1 MLSWQKYSVPKSVGL
16 PPNLYASVT
25 KGNMYYAYK
34 HPVNKKRYGLGTNKL
49 NAIKTARLM
58 NDKFEQRFEI
68 EKLLGC
74 GLIKMNALCD
84 EYRAFIKQ
92 QLSVGKLAQSTV
104 DNRGYTLD
112 RVKLK
117 LGKTY
122 ARDIQTIDIT
132 RYLNKMYD
140 PKTGEGTARA
150 RDVHRGH
157 LMLIFDYA
165 IQEGYVDKFNP
176 AEPCLKVS
184 KKRVTRRHTVEGW
197 NAIYNAAE
205 PWLKNAMD
213 LAILILQRRS
223 DLVDIKFSDIKD
235 GHIKVIQKKSIKH
248 DSAYIKI
255 EVTSELAQVIQQC
268 KADNL
273 FSPYLIHRVPAKRT
287 KAAMDTGNHRT
298 YITPAYLSR
307 AFKKVRDLVNPYP
320 DYTEEEQPGIHQGK
334 ALGSKLYKRRFGES
348 ATTMAGHTN
357 KKMTNFYEED
367 PDDIEWKL
375 AVPKLDLKADLK
387 Q

>member
-1 MLSWQKYSVPKSVGL
+1 MPNPQGL

-25 KGNMYYAYK
+25 KGTLYYAYK

-49 NAIKTARLM
+49 DAIKTARLM

-348 ATTMAGHTN
+348 ATTMAGHSSVE
-357 KKMTNFYEED
+357 MTNFYEED
-367 PDDIEWKL
+367 PDDIEWRK
-375 AVPKLDLKADLK
+375 AVPKLSLKTNLK
-387 Q
+387 R

>member
-1 MLSWQKYSVPKSVGL
+1 MDAVK
-16 PPNLYASVT
+16 A
-25 KGNMYYAYK
+25 
-34 HPVNKKRYGLGTNKL
+34 
-49 NAIKTARLM
+49 ARLM

-68 EKLLGC
+68 ERLLVG
-74 GLIKMNALCD
+74 GMIKMDMLCD
-84 EYRAFIKQ
+84 DYRAFIKQ
-92 QLSVGKLAQSTV
+92 QFSVGALAQSTV

-112 RVKLK
+112 RIKIK
-117 LGKTY
+117 LGKAY
-122 ARDIQTIDIT
+122 ARDIKTIDIT
-132 RYLNKMYD
+132 RYLNDMYD

-157 LMLIFDYA
+157 LMLLFDYA
-165 IQEGYVDKFNP
+165 IQEGYVDNLNP
-176 AEPCLKVS
+176 AKPCLKVS

-197 NAIYNAAE
+197 NAIYDAAA
-205 PWLKNAMD
+205 PWLQNAMD

-235 GHIKVIQKKSIKH
+235 GHIKIIQKKSIKH

-255 EVTSELAQVIQQC
+255 EVTRELAQVIQRC
-268 KADNL
+268 KADNVL
-273 FSPYLIHRVPAKRT
+273 SPYLVHRVPSKRT

-307 AFKKVRDLVNPYP
+307 EFKKVRDLVNPYP
-320 DYTEEEQPGIHQGK
+320 DYAEDEQPGIHQGK

-348 ATTMAGHTN
+348 ATIMAGHTS
-357 KKMTNFYEED
+357 KEMTNYYEED

-387 Q
+387 R

>member
-1 MLSWQKYSVPKSVGL
+1 MPKSAGL

-25 KGNMYYAYK
+25 KGTLYYAYK

-348 ATTMAGHTN
+348 ATTMAGHSSVE
-357 KKMTNFYEED
+357 MTNFYEED
-367 PDDIEWKL
+367 PDDIEWRK
-375 AVPKLDLKADLK
+375 AVPKLSLKTDLKR
-387 Q
+387 

>member
-1 MLSWQKYSVPKSVGL
+1 MPNPQGL

-25 KGNMYYAYK
+25 KGTLYYAYK

-49 NAIKTARLM
+49 DAIKTARLM

-348 ATTMAGHTN
+348 ATTMAGHSSVE
-357 KKMTNFYEED
+357 MTNFYEED
-367 PDDIEWKL
+367 PDDIEWKI
-375 AVPKLDLKADLK
+375 AEPKLDLKADLK
-387 Q
+387 R

>member
-1 MLSWQKYSVPKSVGL
+1 MPNPQGL

-25 KGNMYYAYK
+25 KGTLYYAYK

-49 NAIKTARLM
+49 DAIKTARLM

-140 PKTGEGTARA
+140 PKTGEGRARA

-348 ATTMAGHTN
+348 ATTMAGHSSVE
-357 KKMTNFYEED
+357 MTNFYEED
-367 PDDIEWKL
+367 PDDIEWRK
-375 AVPKLDLKADLK
+375 AVPKLSLKTDLKR
-387 Q
+387 

>member
-1 MLSWQKYSVPKSVGL
+1 MPNPQGL

-25 KGNMYYAYK
+25 KGTLYYAYK

-49 NAIKTARLM
+49 DAIKTARLM

-348 ATTMAGHTN
+348 ATTMAGHSSVE
-357 KKMTNFYEED
+357 MTNFYEED
-367 PDDIEWKL
+367 PDDIEWRK
-375 AVPKLDLKADLK
+375 AVPKLSLKTDLKR
-387 Q
+387 

>member
-1 MLSWQKYSVPKSVGL
+1 MPNPQGL

-25 KGNMYYAYK
+25 KGTLYYAYK

-49 NAIKTARLM
+49 DAIKTARLM

-223 DLVDIKFSDIKD
+223 DLVDIKFLDIKD

-348 ATTMAGHTN
+348 ATTMAGHSSVE
-357 KKMTNFYEED
+357 MTNFYEED
-367 PDDIEWKL
+367 PDDIEWKI
-375 AVPKLDLKADLK
+375 AEPKLDLKADLK
-387 Q
+387 R

>member
-1 MLSWQKYSVPKSVGL
+1 MPKSAGL
-16 PPNLYASVT
+16 PPNLYTNKS
-25 KGNMYYAYK
+25 KGKVYYSYK
-34 HPVNKKRYGLGTNKL
+34 HPVNKTRHGLGTNKL
-49 NAIKTARLM
+49 NAVKAARLM

-68 EKLLGC
+68 EKMLVNGM
-74 GLIKMNALCD
+74 IKMSALCE

-92 QLSVGKLAQSTV
+92 QLSAGALAQSTIE
-104 DNRGYTLD
+104 NRGYTLD
-112 RVKLK
+112 RIKIK
-117 LGKTY
+117 LGKAY
-122 ARDIQTIDIT
+122 ARDVKTIDIT
-132 RYLNKMYD
+132 RYLNDMYD
-140 PKTGEGTARA
+140 PKTDLGTARA

-157 LMLIFDYA
+157 LMLLFEYA

-176 AEPCLKVS
+176 ATPCLKVG
-184 KKRVTRRHTVEGW
+184 KKRVTRRHTIDGW

-223 DLVDIKFSDIKD
+223 DLCDIKLSDIKD
-235 GHIKVIQKKSIKH
+235 GHIHMIQKKSIKH

-255 EVTSELAQVIQQC
+255 EVTKELAEVIQKC
-268 KADNL
+268 KSDNVL
-273 FSPYLIHRVPAKRT
+273 SPYLIHRVPNKRT

-320 DYTEEEQPGIHQGK
+320 DYTEDEQPGIHQGK

-348 ATTMAGHTN
+348 ATIMAGHTS
-357 KKMTNFYEED
+357 KEMTNFYEED

-387 Q
+387 R

>member
-1 MLSWQKYSVPKSVGL
+1 MPNPQGL

-25 KGNMYYAYK
+25 KGTLYYAYK

-49 NAIKTARLM
+49 DAIKTARLM

-375 AVPKLDLKADLK
+375 AVPKLDLKVDLK
-387 Q
+387 R

>member
-1 MLSWQKYSVPKSVGL
+1 VPNPNGL
-16 PPNLYASVT
+16 PPNLYTNKS
-25 KGNMYYAYK
+25 KGKVYYAYK
-34 HPVNKKRYGLGTNKL
+34 HPVNKTRHGLGTNKL
-49 NAIKTARLM
+49 NAVKAARLM

-68 EKLLGC
+68 EKMLVNGM
-74 GLIKMNALCD
+74 IKVSALCE

-92 QLSVGKLAQSTV
+92 QFSAGALAQSTIE
-104 DNRGYTLD
+104 NRGYTLD
-112 RVKLK
+112 RIKIK
-117 LGKTY
+117 LGKAY
-122 ARDIQTIDIT
+122 ARDIKTIDIT
-132 RYLNKMYD
+132 RYLNDMYD
-140 PKTGEGTARA
+140 PKTDLGTARA

-157 LMLIFDYA
+157 LMLLFEYA

-176 AEPCLKVS
+176 ATPCLKVG
-184 KKRVTRRHTVEGW
+184 KKRVTRRHTIDGW

-223 DLVDIKFSDIKD
+223 DLCDIKLSDIKD
-235 GHIKVIQKKSIKH
+235 GHIHMIQKKSIKH

-255 EVTSELAQVIQQC
+255 EVTKELAEVIQKC
-268 KADNL
+268 KADNVL
-273 FSPYLIHRVPAKRT
+273 SPYLVHRVPNKRT

-307 AFKKVRDLVNPYP
+307 EFKKVRDLVNPYP
-320 DYTEEEQPGIHQGK
+320 DYTEDEQPGIHQGK

-348 ATTMAGHTN
+348 ATIMAGHTS
-357 KKMTNFYEED
+357 KEMTNFYEED

-387 Q
+387 R

>member
-1 MLSWQKYSVPKSVGL
+1 VPKSAGL
-16 PPNLYASVT
+16 PPNLYTNKS
-25 KGNMYYAYK
+25 KGKVYYSYK
-34 HPVNKKRYGLGTNKL
+34 HPVNKTRHGLGTNKL
-49 NAIKTARLM
+49 NAVKAARLM

-68 EKLLGC
+68 EKMLVNGM
-74 GLIKMNALCD
+74 IKMSALCE

-92 QLSVGKLAQSTV
+92 QFSTGALAQSTIE
-104 DNRGYTLD
+104 NRGYTLD
-112 RVKLK
+112 RIKIK
-117 LGKTY
+117 LGKAY
-122 ARDIQTIDIT
+122 ARDIKTIDIT
-132 RYLNKMYD
+132 RYLNDMYD
-140 PKTGEGTARA
+140 PKTNLGTARA

-157 LMLIFDYA
+157 LMLLFEYA

-176 AEPCLKVS
+176 ATPCLKVG
-184 KKRVTRRHTVEGW
+184 KKRVTKRHTIDGW

-223 DLVDIKFSDIKD
+223 DLCDIKLSDIKD
-235 GHIKVIQKKSIKH
+235 GHIHMIQKKSIKH

-255 EVTSELAQVIQQC
+255 EVTKELAEVIQKC
-268 KADNL
+268 KSDNVL
-273 FSPYLIHRVPAKRT
+273 SPYLIHRVPNKRT

-307 AFKKVRDLVNPYP
+307 AFKKVRDLVNAYP
-320 DYTEEEQPGIHQGK
+320 DYAEDEQPGIHQGK

-348 ATTMAGHTN
+348 ATIMAGHTS
-357 KKMTNFYEED
+357 KEMTNYYEED

-375 AVPKLDLKADLK
+375 ALPKLDLKADLK
-387 Q
+387 R

>member
-1 MLSWQKYSVPKSVGL
+1 MPKSQGL
-16 PPNLYASVT
+16 PPNLYASTT
-25 KGNMYYAYK
+25 KGKVYYAYK
-34 HPVNKKRYGLGTNKL
+34 HPVHKTRHGLGTNKIT
-49 NAIKTARLM
+49 AVKAARLM

-68 EKLLGC
+68 EKMLIG
-74 GLIKMNALCD
+74 GMIKMNALCD
-84 EYRAFIKQ
+84 EYRASIKQ
-92 QLSVGKLAQSTV
+92 QLSVGALAQSTV

-112 RVKLK
+112 RIKLE

-122 ARDIQTIDIT
+122 ARDIKTIDIT
-132 RYLNKMYD
+132 RYLNNMYD
-140 PKTGEGTARA
+140 PKTGIGTARA

-197 NAIYNAAE
+197 NAIYDAAE
-205 PWLKNAMD
+205 PWLRNAMD

-255 EVTSELAQVIQQC
+255 EVTRELAQVIQQC
-268 KADNL
+268 KADNV

-298 YITPAYLSR
+298 YITPAFLSR

-320 DYTEEEQPGIHQGK
+320 EYTEEEQPGIHQGK

-348 ATTMAGHTN
+348 ATIMAGHTS
-357 KKMTNFYEED
+357 KEMTNYYEED

-387 Q
+387 R